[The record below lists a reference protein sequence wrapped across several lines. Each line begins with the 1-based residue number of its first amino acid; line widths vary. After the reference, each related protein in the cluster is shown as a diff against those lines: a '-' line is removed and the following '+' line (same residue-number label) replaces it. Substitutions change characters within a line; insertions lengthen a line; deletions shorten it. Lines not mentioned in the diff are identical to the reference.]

1 MNKLLILPIT
11 SILILGCSPNKEAKA
26 IEYDYSD
33 VADLTICW
41 NDILSVESDK
51 YFAYIYSRTCGHCN
65 EIKQDVITYALV
77 NKVGHER
84 LDAFGIGDVQRSHQ
98 ITRLGVFVDFAALDA
113 PRVDYNRALEVTV
126 KEIDGPGYGRFP
138 GLVRADKHWNHAVA
152 GG

>member
-77 NKVGHER
+77 NKGALYFVPFNKTIPIIIDRTLPLEKDKVEDLGIVGTPSMFLIVNH
-84 LDAFGIGDVQRSHQ
+84 V
-98 ITRLGVFVDFAALDA
+98 
-113 PRVDYNRALEVTV
+113 V
-126 KEIDGPGYGRFP
+126 KENYVGKKEIVKTLTND
-138 GLVRADKHWNHAVA
+138 
-152 GG
+152 